1 MNVIAINGDQRIS
14 VKIVIS
20 NVICFMNFV
29 IAIYALRYLNKWRS
43 LDYCEKQQNY
53 CLKKVII
60 VFKGKCC

>member
-43 LDYCEKQQNY
+43 LD
-53 CLKKVII
+53 
-60 VFKGKCC
+60 